1 MYEDFPRVPP
11 QAEYSKMDPATK
23 ASVRLEIVDES
34 SAKQRLDNFLLKILK
49 GVPKSHVY
57 KLLRRGEVRVNGQRA
72 LPERRLELDDKVRIP
87 PVRLGASNASTAP
100 RNEGEAP
107 RLAQHVIYEDDWL
120 LVLDKPSGWA
130 VHGGS
135 GVVRGV
141 IEQFRA
147 ERPTA
152 RFLELVHRIDRDTS
166 GLLLLAKKRSVLT
179 ALHEDLR
186 EGRVTKHY
194 RVLAHG
200 TWRKGRRVVDAPLQ
214 ETMQGVAEKRMRVH
228 DGGSGGNPV
237 SAKTVFTPLSTWKAF
252 TLLDAHLLTGR
263 THQIRVHLASVAH
276 PILGDDKYGD
286 PERDKPLKKLG
297 VRRLM
302 LHSFSLRFQHPG
314 TGEPI
319 SIEAPLP
326 PDFLAFIAQLDARAE
341 EERQLRNPK
350 APDAQPV

>member
-1 MYEDFPRVPP
+1 ME
-11 QAEYSKMDPATK
+11 PAAK

-34 SAKQRLDNFLLKILK
+34 SAKQRLDNYLLKVLK

-57 KLLRRGEVRVNGQRA
+57 RLLRRGEVRVNGQRA
-72 LPERRLELDDKVRIP
+72 QPERRLELDDTVRIP
-87 PVRLGASNASTAP
+87 PVRLGASTTSTAP
-100 RNEGEAP
+100 RNVGDTP
-107 RLAQHVIYEDDWL
+107 LLARHVIYEDDWL
-120 LVLDKPSGWA
+120 LILDKPSGWA

-141 IEQFRA
+141 IEQLRA

-152 RFLELVHRIDRDTS
+152 RFIELVHRIDRDTS
-166 GLLLLAKKRSVLT
+166 GLLLLAKKRSALT

-200 TWRKGRRVVDAPLQ
+200 SWRKGRRVVDAPLQ
-214 ETMQGVAEKRMRVH
+214 ETLQGVAEKRMRIH
-228 DGGSGGNPV
+228 DGSGGGNPV
-237 SAKTVFTPLSTWKAF
+237 SAKTVFMPLGSWKTF
-252 TLLDAHLLTGR
+252 CLLDAHLLTGR

-286 PERDKPLKKLG
+286 ADRDKPLKKLG
-297 VRRLM
+297 IRRLM

-314 TGEPI
+314 TGEPM

-326 PDFLAFIAQLDARAE
+326 PDFQAFIARLEARAD
-341 EERQLRNPK
+341 EERLLRTLK
-350 APDAQPV
+350 GPDAQPI

>member
-1 MYEDFPRVPP
+1 ME
-11 QAEYSKMDPATK
+11 PAAK

-34 SAKQRLDNFLLKILK
+34 SAKQRLDNYLLKILK

-57 KLLRRGEVRVNGQRA
+57 RLLRRGEVRVNGQRA
-72 LPERRLELDDKVRIP
+72 QPERRLELDDTVRIP
-87 PVRLGASNASTAP
+87 PVRLGASTTSTAP
-100 RNEGEAP
+100 RNVGDTP
-107 RLAQHVIYEDDWL
+107 LLARHVIYEDDWL
-120 LVLDKPSGWA
+120 LILDKPSGWA

-141 IEQFRA
+141 IEQLRA

-152 RFLELVHRIDRDTS
+152 RFIELVHRIDRDTS
-166 GLLLLAKKRSVLT
+166 GLLLLAKKRSALT

-200 TWRKGRRVVDAPLQ
+200 SWRKGRRVVDAPLQ
-214 ETMQGVAEKRMRVH
+214 ETMQGVAEKRMRIH
-228 DGGSGGNPV
+228 DGSGGGNPV
-237 SAKTVFTPLSTWKAF
+237 SAKTVFMPLGSWKAF
-252 TLLDAHLLTGR
+252 CLLDAHLLTGR

-286 PERDKPLKKLG
+286 ADRDKPLKKLG
-297 VRRLM
+297 IRRLM

-314 TGEPI
+314 TGEPM

-326 PDFLAFIAQLDARAE
+326 PDFLAFIARLEARAD
-341 EERQLRNPK
+341 EERLLRTLK
-350 APDAQPV
+350 GPDAQPI